1 MLESGKMKYVEAHR
15 AVESHA
21 ECILFL
27 YLQDVQGVPVANVK
41 MKVWAGPPPNG
52 QPPYFVDDDPD
63 NPNRLTDGS
72 GKFQFI
78 VANPAPSD
86 PLDFYIQVVGAGGV
100 PQSDPVHFP
109 FPQNEARWVTVTL
122 VQEASTGVG
131 ESEGEGIAQMPPTPP
146 SVGTVEGRVKNAPT
160 GAQITLIGE
169 GVTLNSSLG
178 GDGSYAFKDVSA
190 GKYSLL
196 LAGSG
201 ILKSGIVV
209 ESTNTVIFDY
219 QVPTK
224 PAPSQKLFAHY
235 LLFGPGSQP
244 GTLTNLIIA
253 LDYILRYA
261 PLVGFSPEEA
271 KNAQHVTIVGDTS
284 AVTTAAE
291 QSLLEAGCMVARL
304 AASDSYALESV
315 FKQLIDSGSPHPTR

>member
-1 MLESGKMKYVEAHR
+1 MAINRRWTAVELLPLYHNALFVTFSCYNTRALCSPIPIFENGKMKYVEAHR
-15 AVESHA
+15 TVESHA

-27 YLQDVQGVPVANVK
+27 YLQDGQGGPVANVK
-41 MKVWAGPPPNG
+41 MKVWAGPPPGG

-63 NPNRLTDGS
+63 SPNRLTDSS

-86 PLDFYIQVVGAGGV
+86 PLDFYVQVVGAGGD

-109 FPQNEARWVTVTL
+109 FPQNEARWVTVAL

-131 ESEGEGIAQMPPTPP
+131 ESVGEGIAQMPPTPP
-146 SVGTVEGRVKNAPT
+146 SVGSVQGRVKNAP
-160 GAQITLIGE
+160 G
-169 GVTLNSSLG
+169 
-178 GDGSYAFKDVSA
+178 
-190 GKYSLL
+190 
-196 LAGSG
+196 
-201 ILKSGIVV
+201 
-209 ESTNTVIFDY
+209 
-219 QVPTK
+219 
-224 PAPSQKLFAHY
+224 QKLFAHY

-253 LDYILRYA
+253 LDYILQYA

-291 QSLLEAGCMVARL
+291 QSLLEAGCMVERL

>member
-1 MLESGKMKYVEAHR
+1 MAINRRWTAVELLPLYHNALFVTFSCYNTRALCSPIPIFENGKMKYVEAHR
-15 AVESHA
+15 TVESHA

-27 YLQDVQGVPVANVK
+27 YLQDGQGGPVANVK
-41 MKVWAGPPPNG
+41 MKVWAGPPPGG

-63 NPNRLTDGS
+63 SPNRLTDSS

-86 PLDFYIQVVGAGGV
+86 PLDFYVQVVGEGGV
-100 PQSDPVHFP
+100 AQSDPVHFP

-122 VQEASTGVG
+122 IQGVLTGVR
-131 ESEGEGIAQMPPTPP
+131 ESGGEGIAQMPPTLP
-146 SVGTVEGRVKNAPT
+146 SAGTVQEPEKNAPT
-160 GAQITLIGE
+160 GAQSFE
-169 GVTLNSSLG
+169 
-178 GDGSYAFKDVSA
+178 
-190 GKYSLL
+190 
-196 LAGSG
+196 
-201 ILKSGIVV
+201 
-209 ESTNTVIFDY
+209 Y

-224 PAPSQKLFAHY
+224 PAPRQKLFAHY

-244 GTLTNLIIA
+244 GTMTNLIIA

-284 AVTTAAE
+284 AVSTAAE
-291 QSLLEAGCMVARL
+291 QSLLEAGCMVERL

-315 FKQLIDSGSPHPTR
+315 FKQLFDSGSPYPTR